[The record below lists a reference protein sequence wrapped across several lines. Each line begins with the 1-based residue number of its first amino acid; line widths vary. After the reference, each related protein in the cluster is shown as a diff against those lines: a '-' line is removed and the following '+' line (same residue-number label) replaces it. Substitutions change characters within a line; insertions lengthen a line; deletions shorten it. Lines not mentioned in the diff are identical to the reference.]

1 MKDKKIFE
9 LEYILKTSPKV
20 LDNVLFTPSG
30 LADWFCDDVNVKDD
44 IYSFEWDGYIEQA
57 RLLSLKKGQ
66 AIKWQWIEDE
76 EEGID
81 TYFGFRYHIDPLTNA
96 VILTISGSSTEE
108 DMKEAK
114 ALWEQHV
121 SDLRRLI
128 GA

>member
-9 LEYILKTSPKV
+9 LEYVLKTSPKV
-20 LDNVLFTPSG
+20 LDNVLLTPDG

-44 IYSFEWDGYIEQA
+44 VYSFEWDGYTEEA
-57 RLLSLKKGQ
+57 RLLSLKKGHH
-66 AIKWQWIEDE
+66 IRWQWIEDE
-76 EEGID
+76 EEGLD
-81 TYFGFRYHIDPLTNA
+81 TYFEFKYHIDPLTNA
-96 VILTISGSSTEE
+96 VILTVSGAATDE
-108 DMKEAK
+108 DTKEAK

>member
-9 LEYILKTSPKV
+9 LEYVLKTSPKV
-20 LDNVLFTPSG
+20 LDNVLFTQSG
-30 LADWFCDDVNVKDD
+30 LADWFCDDVNIKDD

-81 TYFGFRYHIDPLTNA
+81 TYFGFRYHVDPLTNA
-96 VILTISGSSTEE
+96 VILTVSGAATDE
-108 DMKEAK
+108 DSKEAK